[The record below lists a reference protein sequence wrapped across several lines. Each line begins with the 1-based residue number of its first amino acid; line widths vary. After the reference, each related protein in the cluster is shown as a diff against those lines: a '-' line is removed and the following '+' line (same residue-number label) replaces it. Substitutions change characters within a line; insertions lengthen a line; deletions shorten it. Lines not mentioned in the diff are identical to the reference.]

1 MDTGVPIAD
10 QLQEALRAE
19 PQDEYLINFLQSE
32 LNAEMFFARL
42 EGNLTIREYQR
53 WYTYAVLLKYYSC
66 A

>member
-10 QLQEALRAE
+10 QLQEALQAE

-42 EGNLTIREYQR
+42 EGNLTI
-53 WYTYAVLLKYYSC
+53 S
-66 A
+66 